1 MVDNN
6 QIEVFK
12 VVLFG
17 ESGVGKTSIISQFI
31 DSSFQEDIQSSS
43 GGTFSSKTFTY
54 GDGKI
59 LKLEIWDT
67 AGQERYRALTKM
79 FYKDADAAILVYD
92 ITRKITFEEMQNY
105 WVQQIK
111 ESAPENIIL
120 AIAGNKSDLPDEDV
134 DEEMARKYAKELGAM
149 FCTTSAK
156 SNFGITDLFLRI
168 AKKYTGADNIQIVN
182 EDDNFPQEQIMR
194 KNGTMKIT
202 KEKTLKKKK
211 EKMLLDTNK

>member
-182 EDDNFPQEQIMR
+182 EDDNFPQDQIMR

-211 EKMLLDTNK
+211 KKCC

>member
-211 EKMLLDTNK
+211 KKCC

>member
-182 EDDNFPQEQIMR
+182 EDDNFPQKQIMR

>member
-59 LKLEIWDT
+59 LKIEIWDT

-211 EKMLLDTNK
+211 KKCC